1 MIVFPNAKINLGL
14 NIVEKRAD
22 GFHNIETVF
31 YPIGL
36 SDVLEVLEY
45 KGKSKKQV
53 QFKSTGIP
61 IPGTGNE
68 NLCVKAYHLLAKEHH
83 LPPIKIHLHKI
94 IPIGAGLGGGS
105 ADAAFFLKALNM
117 LFELNLSFG
126 ELHHYARQL
135 GSDCSFFISN
145 QPVFAEGKGDE
156 MEHVKLNLSG
166 MYLVLIKPQIHIS
179 TKDAYA
185 GVSPQKTKKSLEQF
199 ILEPMIN
206 WKNTVHNQFEDSVFP
221 QYPEVKKIKDKLYAA
236 GAEYAAMSGSGSA
249 VYGLFTAPVDLQ
261 NQFKSCFVWQ
271 EMLK

>member
-14 NIVEKRAD
+14 NIVEKRSD

-61 IPGTGNE
+61 IPGKGSE
-68 NLCVKAYHLLAKEHH
+68 NLCVKAYHLLAKQYD

-105 ADAAFFLKALNM
+105 ADAAFFLKALNTV
-117 LFELNLSFG
+117 FELNLSFG

-156 MEHVKLNLSG
+156 MEHINVNLKDK
-166 MYLVLIKPQIHIS
+166 YLVLIKPPIHIS
-179 TKDAYA
+179 TKEAYA
-185 GVSPQKTKKSLEQF
+185 NVKPQKPAQSLEKL
-199 ILEPMIN
+199 ILKPIN
-206 WKNTVHNQFEDSVFP
+206 TWKNAVHNQFEDSVFP
-221 QYPEVKKIKDKLYAA
+221 QFPEVKVIKEKLYAA

-249 VYGLFTAPVDLQ
+249 VYGLFNAQVDLQ
-261 NQFKSCFVWQ
+261 KQFKSCFVWQ